1 MYIKALWRKTLLKSA
16 NDPNANF
23 NTFLKRNEDIINA
36 ILDGRTIEMRSR
48 NTLPA
53 GNLDGVSIRETF
65 ESHGIQVQTTSGN
78 YRPDILENIKS
89 SRNNLAH
96 GAVSFVDAV
105 REDSISDIK
114 RNEQF
119 VVGFLEELIDV
130 VVLYI
135 AEQKY
140 KMA

>member
-1 MYIKALWRKTLLKSA
+1 MEDGKVIVKKIVIK
-16 NDPNANF
+16 
-23 NTFLKRNEDIINA
+23 E
-36 ILDGRTIEMRSR
+36 E
-48 NTLPA
+48 
-53 GNLDGVSIRETF
+53 
-65 ESHGIQVQTTSGN
+65 
-78 YRPDILENIKS
+78 DILENIKS

-105 REDSISDIK
+105 REDGISDIK